1 MAARAAVY
9 WVIACVLADID
20 KRSPPRRG
28 RPEMGEPV
36 YQVALSFAEQ
46 RLLEKRR
53 PVMQHWADCI
63 AENAAE
69 P

>member
-1 MAARAAVY
+1 
-9 WVIACVLADID
+9 
-20 KRSPPRRG
+20 
-28 RPEMGEPV
+28 MGEPV